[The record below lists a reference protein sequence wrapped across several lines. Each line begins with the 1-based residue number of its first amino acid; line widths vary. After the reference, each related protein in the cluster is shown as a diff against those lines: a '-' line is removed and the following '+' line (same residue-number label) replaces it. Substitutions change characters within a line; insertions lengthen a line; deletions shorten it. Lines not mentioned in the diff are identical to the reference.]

1 MGLRLSVANK
11 SEDFD
16 EDGCL
21 RGTFDVRIEQF
32 GKINNPQP
40 LATVLEFETR
50 EGRGKHFSFI
60 FEEIKRVCHVDMF
73 AKHDPS
79 RQVIKVSSKIC
90 SMSIRY
96 FGAFKDASLYTFI
109 TEYFVFYHS

>member
-1 MGLRLSVANK
+1 MGQRLSVDNK

-21 RGTFDVRIEQF
+21 RGTFDLSIFQF
-32 GKINNPQP
+32 GKISNPQL

-50 EGRGKHFSFI
+50 EGRGKNFSFF
-60 FEEIKRVCHVDMF
+60 FEEIKKVCFVDVC
-73 AKHDPS
+73 ANDPS
-79 RQVIKVSSKIC
+79 HQVIKVSSKIC

-96 FGAFKDASLYTFI
+96 L
-109 TEYFVFYHS
+109 VHSRMPVSIL